1 MAVNPKKKVVK
12 KKPVGEKSVKKKT
25 VTKKVK
31 KKTPSPKTQAKKSS
45 VKKST
50 KKKPPVDNLPS
61 DGGIVIVEDDII
73 FDKAQ
78 DNEMRKAYLEE
89 HRCDKM
95 HQIAHHVL
103 SPVHTYK

>member
-1 MAVNPKKKVVK
+1 MVLCVLTIYWPVNPKKKVVK

-25 VTKKVK
+25 VTKKSEK
-31 KKTPSPKTQAKKSS
+31 ETPSPKTQAKKSS

-89 HRCDKM
+89 HRSQD
-95 HQIAHHVL
+95 A
-103 SPVHTYK
+103 SE

>member
-45 VKKST
+45 VLQRKNHLWTTSLQMEVQAH
-50 KKKPPVDNLPS
+50 P
-61 DGGIVIVEDDII
+61 
-73 FDKAQ
+73 
-78 DNEMRKAYLEE
+78 RKAFFCSLLFSL
-89 HRCDKM
+89 DL
-95 HQIAHHVL
+95 Q
-103 SPVHTYK
+103 P

>member
-1 MAVNPKKKVVK
+1 MHYIAHESNLSCHNKTSQHRNLVK
-12 KKPVGEKSVKKKT
+12 LTHLKH
-25 VTKKVK
+25 
-31 KKTPSPKTQAKKSS
+31 QAKKSS

-89 HRCDKM
+89 HRSQD
-95 HQIAHHVL
+95 A
-103 SPVHTYK
+103 SE

>member
-1 MAVNPKKKVVK
+1 MVEKAHASCNKKKHPK
-12 KKPVGEKSVKKKT
+12 IVKKKT
-25 VTKKVK
+25 ASEVC
-31 KKTPSPKTQAKKSS
+31 Q

-89 HRCDKM
+89 HRSQD
-95 HQIAHHVL
+95 A
-103 SPVHTYK
+103 SE